1 MSRKFS
7 LAYLTIP
14 GVKALDQIKI
24 AAEAGYDYVSLR
36 TIPMG
41 QESEPQNILEDD
53 PQLFKKIQA
62 ELKAREMKLL
72 DIELV
77 RIAEGDTKDYRR
89 AFEKG
94 AELGATDVLSSVWTS
109 DKSYAIE
116 AYGKLCAQAQE
127 FGLTVNFEFPIV
139 SEVKTLKETIAIQD
153 QVGASNLKILMDMIY
168 CYWDK
173 VTPEIIQALNPE
185 RFGVIH
191 LCDCPKNWEQEEIVN
206 VVRGQ
211 REYCGQGVIDL
222 AGLLKALPKNNC
234 SIELPNLANIE
245 EFGPL
250 GHAKK
255 CLENAKAVFAEA
267 NL

>member
-1 MSRKFS
+1 MARKFS

-14 GVKALDQIKI
+14 GIEALEQIKI

-41 QESEPQNILEDD
+41 QAGEPQNILEAN
-53 PQLFKKIQA
+53 PALFKQIKR
-62 ELKAREMKLL
+62 ELQAREMKLL

-77 RIAEGDTKDYRR
+77 RITDGDTKDYRG

-116 AYGKLCAQAQE
+116 AYGKLCAQAKE
-127 FGLTVNFEFPIV
+127 FGLTINFEFPIV

-153 QVGASNLKILMDMIY
+153 QVGAANLKILMDMIY

-173 VTPEIIQALNPE
+173 VTPEIIKALAPE

-191 LCDCPKNWEQEEIVN
+191 LCDCPHSWEQEEIVN
-206 VVRGQ
+206 VVRAQ
-211 REYCGQGVIDL
+211 REYCGQGVVDL
-222 AGLLKALPKNNC
+222 AGLLKALPNNNC

-245 EFGPL
+245 KFGSL
-250 GHAKK
+250 GHAKN
-255 CLENAKAVFAEA
+255 CLENAKAVFAQA